1 MSDEIKTELT
11 RDTTIDEL
19 FNYVAVEQGVNVL
32 PITWRQSPDDTQLM
46 LVVQGDHDTAS
57 IIFAN
62 LMMTIEDLMELS
74 EQAPVEDESPIIQ
87 TS

>member
-32 PITWRQSPDDTQLM
+32 PITWRQDPNDTQLM

-74 EQAPVEDESPIIQ
+74 EQAPPEDEPSIIQ